1 MILKAPDEK
10 NAAISALEKIFLTA
24 DREKQAAIARE
35 LRILRT
41 DVNSESEAAYLI
53 NFHLR
58 HNQNTIVIHDLRLE
72 LDDGHVAHIDHLLI
86 HSSHRFYI
94 LESRY
99 FSDGLK
105 INAKGEFL
113 RWNDWRQAFEPTPSP
128 IEQNRRHAEVLR
140 QTLASLGLCE
150 SHIKSYVL
158 IGPHARIDRSEDRSE
173 RSDTEQVVRADL
185 FMIDLTEDLEN
196 ISFSKSLANSATK
209 SMRDSISDIAIKLI
223 ALHRPVATNYANKI
237 WLSEISPL
245 EEIPERLI

>member
-10 NAAISALEKIFLTA
+10 SAEISALEKIFLTA

-35 LRILRT
+35 LRILRNDT
-41 DVNSESEAAYLI
+41 NSESEAAYLI

-72 LDDGHVAHIDHLLI
+72 LDDGRVAHIDHLLI

-99 FSDGLK
+99 FSDGLQ

-128 IEQNRRHAEVLR
+128 IEQNKRHAEALR
-140 QTLASLGLCE
+140 QTLTSLGLCE
-150 SHIKSYVL
+150 PHIESFVL
-158 IGPHARIDRSEDRSE
+158 IGPHARIDRSKRF
-173 RSDTEQVVRADL
+173 DTELVVRADL
-185 FMIDLTEDLEN
+185 FLIELTEELEN
-196 ISFSKSLANSATK
+196 FSFSKWSTDSAKKTI
-209 SMRDSISDIAIKLI
+209 STSISDIAIKLI
-223 ALHRPVATNYANKI
+223 ALHRPIVTNYANKI

-245 EEIPERLI
+245 EKIAERLI